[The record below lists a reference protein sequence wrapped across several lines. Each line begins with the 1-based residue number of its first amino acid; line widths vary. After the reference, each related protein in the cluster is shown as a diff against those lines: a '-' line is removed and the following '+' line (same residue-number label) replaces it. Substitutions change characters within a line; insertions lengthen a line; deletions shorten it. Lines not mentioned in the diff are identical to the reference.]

1 MIFDPLIDHYD
12 ELLDGH
18 YDCVDRIVL
27 SAYNYFIQS
36 GGGFRLW
43 WRELHGDEAT
53 LDNTHLMRYAGR
65 FARRVR
71 AFAEAHGIPLIDCQ
85 RGQRKQEIADEH
97 IPVEP
102 EPDFEG
108 LMCILVGRAP
118 APLREIIRC
127 TNGQPHI
134 QTKKPYPYANWYS
147 FHIMDREWG
156 HLIIRF
162 CPHPPFNAQILLNG
176 HEYVA
181 RRAAREG
188 IGFTKEGNCFTN
200 ISDVA
205 GLARVADAMAAE
217 CGEGR
222 LAKICERWIY
232 STCLCFALDTDDQER
247 TRFRYGYSVYQIE
260 YSRNLLFT
268 RGRVLDS
275 VFDGIID
282 RTRSRLDI
290 KTVRTLF
297 GYKQR
302 PYHKSRASR
311 CEVVVER
318 PVYNLTVFK
327 VHFKR
332 LTLKIYSKGEHVL
345 RIEAIAHNTRDLR
358 SRRGIDAM
366 SDMVAE
372 LRQMVERFTATL
384 QASHVSFI
392 DAGTLE
398 RWPERETVNGRPVAG
413 LDVNRPRMR
422 AAMEAVVA
430 LSLQPTGFTAADHAR
445 KVCEILNKD
454 TDAYQPRQAAY
465 DLKKLRAKGLA
476 HKIKGARR
484 YEAGEEGLRQ
494 MSAFITLRDKV
505 LSPLLT
511 GGCKLKR
518 GPKRLNHSEI
528 DTHYEIIQGQ
538 MQKLFETIGISA

>member
-1 MIFDPLIDHYD
+1 MIFDPLIDHYS

-27 SAYNYFIQS
+27 SAYNYPIQS

-43 WRELHGDEAT
+43 WRELHGGEEN
-53 LDNTHLMRYAGR
+53 LDDTHLMRYAGR
-65 FARRVR
+65 FARRIR
-71 AFAEAHGIPLIDCQ
+71 AFAEAHDIPLIDC
-85 RGQRKQEIADEH
+85 RAKQRKHEIAEEY
-97 IPVEP
+97 IPNNP

-108 LMCILVGRAP
+108 LLCILVGRAP
-118 APLREIIRC
+118 APLREVIRC
-127 TNGQPHI
+127 SNGQPHI
-134 QTKKPYPYANWYS
+134 QTKKPYPYVNLYS

-156 HLIIRF
+156 HVIIRF
-162 CPHPPFNAQILLNG
+162 CPHPPFNAQIILNG

-181 RRAAREG
+181 RRAAREA

-200 ISDVA
+200 ISDAA
-205 GLARVADAMAAE
+205 GLARVADAMTAT

-222 LAKICERWIY
+222 LAQVCERWIY
-232 STCLCFALDTDDQER
+232 STCLCFALDTDEQAR

-268 RGRVLDS
+268 RGRALDS

-302 PYHKSRASR
+302 PSHRSRAPR
-311 CEVVVER
+311 FEVVVER
-318 PVYNLTVFK
+318 PAYNLTVFK

-332 LTLKIYSKGEHVL
+332 LTLKIYSKGERVL

-358 SRRGIDAM
+358 SRRSIESM
-366 SDMVAE
+366 SDIVAE
-372 LRQMVERFTATL
+372 LRRMVERFTATL
-384 QASHVSFI
+384 QATHVSFI
-392 DAGTLE
+392 DAGAME
-398 RWPERETVNGRPVAG
+398 RWPEREKVNGRPVAG

-430 LSLQPTGFTAADHAR
+430 LSLLPTGFTSAHHAR
-445 KVCEILNKD
+445 KVREILGPGA
-454 TDAYQPRQAAY
+454 DAYQPRQAAY
-465 DLKKLRAKGLA
+465 DLKKLRAKGLVQ
-476 HKIKGARR
+476 KIKGARR
-484 YEAGEEGLRQ
+484 YEAGPEGLRQ
-494 MSAFITLRDKV
+494 MSAFLTLRDKV
-505 LSPLLT
+505 LKPLLANT
-511 GGCKLKR
+511 GKLKA
-518 GPKRLNHSEI
+518 GPKGPNHSEL
-528 DTHYEIIQGQ
+528 DTQYETIQRQ
-538 MQKLFETIGISA
+538 MQTLFKTIGISA